1 MGEQVAARSKK
12 KTTDRSLMNIEAG
25 FTSDIRRKKIFPL
38 I

>member
-1 MGEQVAARSKK
+1 MGEQVAARSKRK
-12 KTTDRSLMNIEAG
+12 EQTMSDKYIETG